1 MAKIHVSFASNWS
14 DEAFVQA
21 RGYSFQ
27 SFEVEKNICT
37 FRTLMLL
44 PIFGA
49 VAWNHKAHMFF
60 DSSLWKDSIY
70 LPFIL

>member
-49 VAWNHKAHMFF
+49 VA
-60 DSSLWKDSIY
+60 
-70 LPFIL
+70 